1 MGKIELPTVIISI
14 IENYAHEFEKAEM
27 LEYAIQKIINRLDR
41 KTGYP
46 IYLWS
51 VRSEIRRVER
61 ELKTIYSKEKTNEK
75 ARLKAR
81 IRPVTYK
88 RHLRF
93 LKKDQMCDKRM
104 GLLANTITLL
114 QKSYSTWV
122 DFNDDGQRP
131 AIECGAETHVAGYT
145 VTFTNK
151 NAYLD
156 SAGNVVHNIGEL
168 NTYEANL
175 VAASPELNSPY

>member
-27 LEYAIQKIINRLDR
+27 LEYAIQKIIHRLDR

-61 ELKTIYSKEKTNEK
+61 ELRTIYSKEKTNEK

-122 DFNDDGQRP
+122 DFNDEYKQTMVYKRCVEVFGEPEESKTIYCRMT
-131 AIECGAETHVAGYT
+131 GAYK
-145 VTFTNK
+145 FFKTNQSDDK
-151 NAYLD
+151 KIDKKSLFR
-156 SAGNVVHNIGEL
+156 L
-168 NTYEANL
+168 
-175 VAASPELNSPY
+175 